1 MAFDGDVG
9 VVLGQDFS
17 SFALVI
23 EVTIVV
29 LRCWLN
35 RRIHPVSPA
44 PRVSVGVCMADS
56 VAIKH
61 GRKRTS
67 TTTTIINGKN
77 VVDFRARQVG

>member
-29 LRCWLN
+29 LHGHSRWEKNSRKTC
-35 RRIHPVSPA
+35 HPA
-44 PRVSVGVCMADS
+44 WKKLTDS
-56 VAIKH
+56 
-61 GRKRTS
+61 S
-67 TTTTIINGKN
+67 NSN
-77 VVDFRARQVG
+77 